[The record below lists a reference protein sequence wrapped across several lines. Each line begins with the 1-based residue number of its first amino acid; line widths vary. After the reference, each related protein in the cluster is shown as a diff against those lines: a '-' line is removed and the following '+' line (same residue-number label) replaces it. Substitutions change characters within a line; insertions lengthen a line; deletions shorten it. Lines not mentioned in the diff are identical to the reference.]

1 MARFGFAF
9 FGSGVRFGSPNAST
23 ASHMRNLS
31 RFLDNPFDD
40 LRISLARLIAFAT
53 DNIQRMIAN
62 NEIPRNVDLMLGKPA
77 RLAELREALAT
88 CCNR

>member
-1 MARFGFAF
+1 LIDGTVFCPTIPLRTNNQSGFFMARFGFAF
-9 FGSGVRFGSPNAST
+9 FGSGVRFGSPDAST

-53 DNIQRMIAN
+53 DNI
-62 NEIPRNVDLMLGKPA
+62 
-77 RLAELREALAT
+77 
-88 CCNR
+88 